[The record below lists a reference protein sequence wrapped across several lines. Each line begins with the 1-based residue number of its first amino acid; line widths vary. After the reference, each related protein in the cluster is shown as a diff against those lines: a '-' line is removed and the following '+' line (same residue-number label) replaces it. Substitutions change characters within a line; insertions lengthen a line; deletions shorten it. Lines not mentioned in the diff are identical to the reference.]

1 MRSWSGARARAGWL
15 EKKNKCLSSAAGP
28 GVRVTGGRT
37 CPASSFLVFHGGGSE
52 RASTGQTA
60 GSARG
65 FGYCLRVQW
74 EGDVVVTNAAFV
86 TGRPPLL
93 CRAGC
98 KLPAWLLVHTRF
110 NQFDSVHE

>member
-65 FGYCLRVQW
+65 FGYCLRVRLSLGTLGMRRI
-74 EGDVVVTNAAFV
+74 EVD
-86 TGRPPLL
+86 
-93 CRAGC
+93 
-98 KLPAWLLVHTRF
+98 
-110 NQFDSVHE
+110 